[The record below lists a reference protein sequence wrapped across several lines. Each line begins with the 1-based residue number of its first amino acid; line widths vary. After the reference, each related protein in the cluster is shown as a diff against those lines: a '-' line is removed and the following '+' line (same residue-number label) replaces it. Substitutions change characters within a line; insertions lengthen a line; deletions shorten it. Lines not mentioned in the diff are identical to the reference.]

1 MLSVSS
7 ENYLKGSE
15 AVTTPQVAKAH
26 LMLPLRHFLINL
38 SFNFSNH
45 TRLMVAILKST
56 ALSLKFAFNDYI
68 TLPGPSGCCHCLSVS
83 LSPYPAVL

>member
-1 MLSVSS
+1 MLSASS

-26 LMLPLRHFLINL
+26 LMLPLQHILINL

-45 TRLMVAILKST
+45 TRLMVAILDST
-56 ALSLKFAFNDYI
+56 YCF
-68 TLPGPSGCCHCLSVS
+68 
-83 LSPYPAVL
+83 